1 MTTRLVHAPLH
12 FMYISSEA
20 APELIEEMHKQ
31 GFVTTRKRTA
41 RRIWNSPEGLD
52 LDKAVRTVSNAYQG
66 TAADAAPIAIETDA
80 TNISVYALHREIL
93 NSGCYKKAFRITPTK
108 DGDRYDH

>member
-1 MTTRLVHAPLH
+1 MTTQLAHAPLH

-20 APELIEEMHKQ
+20 APELIDEMHKQ

-41 RRIWNSPEGLD
+41 RSIWNSIEGLD
-52 LDKAVRTVSNAYQG
+52 FDTAVRTISHAYQG
-66 TAADAAPIAIETDA
+66 PAADAAPMAIETDA

-93 NSGCYKKAFRITPTK
+93 SRGRYKTVFRITKTK
-108 DGDRYDH
+108 DGERYDH